1 MKTPKANLRQERIN
15 NTRPVL
21 VFKDYQSLNTIPED
35 TESQYTAQNSIA
47 NDTIELF
54 QSSEKVRSNPTVS
67 SEIKSIKNKNKLDEI
82 DDIIK
87 EEDGARTGKNEP
99 NLGNFDIGLE
109 NDIGLLKLGSLQSNG
124 LDSLNVL
131 PLNNEADDSPMD
143 SILPAAAATSQT
155 LEPIPETQN
164 NETN

>member
-131 PLNNEADDSPMD
+131 PLDNEADDSPMD
-143 SILPAAAATSQT
+143 SI
-155 LEPIPETQN
+155 
-164 NETN
+164 